1 MKRTTINL
9 TTTVDERDRIKSK
22 AKSFGFKNTADYV
35 RYVCLNAELE
45 VKLKDNEDK

>member
-9 TTTVDERDRIKSK
+9 TATIDERDRIKSK
-22 AKSFGFKNTADYV
+22 AKSFGFKNTTDYI

-45 VKLKDNEDK
+45 VKLKSEDK